1 MRFTFRHLA
10 SNTLAKDQRAVHLRE
25 MGTPLAMLAQAAQ
38 HLRQR
43 AALLEEGPLLECLRR
58 QAEDER
64 RVWRSTVEWLAPFR
78 VPIFANE
85 INKWTQL
92 QGVVF
97 YVRST
102 LKEKPFYVL
111 MVLPHL
117 PLAHSRPPLWEDS
130 TSLYWYRF
138 TGLVEV

>member
-1 MRFTFRHLA
+1 
-10 SNTLAKDQRAVHLRE
+10 
-25 MGTPLAMLAQAAQ
+25 MLAQAAQ

-111 MVLPHL
+111 MVLPQL
-117 PLAHSRPPLWEDS
+117 PLAHSLPPLWEDRI
-130 TSLYWYRF
+130 SLYLYRF